1 MSLDCNIIEV
11 FHNISNTCSN
21 DISFAR
27 DECKLFCMI
36 SVMNGIEMC
45 SKELFNVGL
54 LDQLKEL
61 IKWCI
66 YKKYEIIISH

>member
-1 MSLDCNIIEV
+1 MSFECNIIEV

-21 DISFAR
+21 DITFAR
-27 DECKLFCMI
+27 DECEIFCMI
-36 SVMNGIEMC
+36 SVMKGIEMC

-66 YKKYEIIISH
+66 YKKYGSN